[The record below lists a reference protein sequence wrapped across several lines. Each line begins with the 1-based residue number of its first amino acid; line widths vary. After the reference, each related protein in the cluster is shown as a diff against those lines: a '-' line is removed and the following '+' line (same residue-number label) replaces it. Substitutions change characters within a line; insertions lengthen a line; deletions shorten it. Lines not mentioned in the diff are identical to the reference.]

1 MSGKVKIEKAGG
13 SKDGKPT
20 CAKYGKKHYV
30 ECLLGTRR
38 FFSCGKHGDKMKD
51 YPMIASRGREGK
63 QVSTSVQ
70 KDDASTKRH
79 FYALH
84 SRVEKSDEKE
94 SDDDVGN
101 FSLFC

>member
-1 MSGKVKIEKAGG
+1 
-13 SKDGKPT
+13 
-20 CAKYGKKHYV
+20 
-30 ECLLGTRR
+30 
-38 FFSCGKHGDKMKD
+38 
-51 YPMIASRGREGK
+51 MISSRGREGK
-63 QVSTSVQ
+63 QVAPSVP